1 MLLLFINVYVYIR
14 IYCKFLLKTEGQ
26 VEQLAY
32 SISHCTLYIYC
43 VHFSFLKVGR
53 MTNKCTIC
61 ADCVLK
67 ILL

>member
-32 SISHCTLYIYC
+32 SISHSTLYIAYI
-43 VHFSFLKVGR
+43 FLF
-53 MTNKCTIC
+53 
-61 ADCVLK
+61 
-67 ILL
+67 